1 MIQSAKPHGN
11 DKISAKSNKRASYSC
26 HEYSHHGDDPEAMGT
41 LGEVTVKKA
50 VGRENVSG
58 TIAGSAEV
66 EVSSQIH
73 VGRGKF
79 KMVVRHKSR
88 SDRLIRT

>member
-1 MIQSAKPHGN
+1 
-11 DKISAKSNKRASYSC
+11 
-26 HEYSHHGDDPEAMGT
+26 MGT

-50 VGRENVSG
+50 AGRENVSG

-73 VGRGKF
+73 V
-79 KMVVRHKSR
+79 
-88 SDRLIRT
+88 